1 MIKFYFHKTPNPMKV
16 ALYLEETGLAYEPV
30 PVDTL
35 KGEQHTPAYR
45 AINPNGKTPAIEDDG
60 MRVFDSNAI
69 LLYLAEKTGQL
80 GGAADE
86 RAELLSWMMFIASG
100 LGPFSGQAVH
110 FKRLAPEQ
118 LPYAIN
124 RYQREAQR
132 HYEVLNTNLENRQY
146 IVGDDYSI
154 ADISAWGWI
163 DKAAV
168 VLGDEGLAP
177 YPHLKRWF
185 DRVNSRPAV
194 ARARDVINNTAF
206 KAEYDEIALRA
217 LLPQNYPAA
226 STTPAT
232 AAEPA

>member
-132 HYEVLNTNLENRQY
+132 HYEVLNTHLENRQY

-185 DRVNSRPAV
+185 DRINSRPAV

>member
-110 FKRLAPEQ
+110 FKRLAPEP

-132 HYEVLNTNLENRQY
+132 HYEVLNTHLEDRQY

-185 DRVNSRPAV
+185 DRINSRPAV